1 MSRQRA
7 DSPVQSPPQR
17 QTPEDRG
24 RFAGGQ
30 SRCAG
35 NLLSENDLRLF
46 DLLSQARARDGL
58 FHAPTR
64 DSDSPATVIVAVSGG
79 ADSTALLHLLTRMR
93 AAWSL
98 KLVVAHLDHN
108 LRPSS
113 AEDATFVAEMAENWG
128 LPMETDRLPPEALTQ
143 EGNVEANAR
152 HWRYRFL
159 ARVAVDYQVDGNPVD
174 VAVAHTAN
182 DQAETVLMNLIR
194 GSGLHG
200 LVGMQA
206 ARPLTMHD
214 RVVPSVRVV
223 RPLLNVSRSEIM
235 QYLTEHNIPFREDPT
250 NQDRTFV
257 RNRVRHEIIPLL
269 REINPQIVASLCRT
283 AEVLNAEVKRTDS
296 FTQLAVDSTQKVS
309 EKEATDQHS
318 QFPPPTSEVR
328 LSAESERQVFDLFA
342 FRRLDVADQRMV
354 LRAALPALGRPLT
367 DLGFDNVE
375 RLRRTLCEE
384 DRAGGPFSWVADVML
399 TRTHDAFS
407 LHQRNAA
414 PLLPDHPYLDGRWR
428 ARYPTREL
436 PVPGEI
442 AVDGWTLRSETL
454 DINEL
459 PYDWAAK
466 TRELPVPRHRTGRRQ
481 PSAWEVYIDAESVT
495 RLQLSAPCAGQRFEP
510 LGMRGHGK
518 ALADFFTD
526 RKVPRF
532 LRRGWPL
539 LLDRGCVVW
548 VGGHQIAHSVRITRG
563 TRRVNHLYWE
573 EARR

>member
-7 DSPVQSPPQR
+7 DHPVQSPPRSQA
-17 QTPEDRG
+17 PEDRG
-24 RFAGGQ
+24 RFAGRQ
-30 SRCAG
+30 SRCAE

-46 DLLSQARARDGL
+46 DLLSQARVRDGL
-58 FHAPTR
+58 FPAPTR
-64 DSDSPATVIVAVSGG
+64 ASDSPSTVIVAVSGG

-113 AEDATFVAEMAENWG
+113 AEDASFVAEMAESMG

-152 HWRYRFL
+152 HWRYRLL
-159 ARVAVDYQVDGNPVD
+159 ARVAVDCQDDGNPVD

-194 GSGLHG
+194 GSGLQG
-200 LVGMQA
+200 LAGMQA
-206 ARPLTMHD
+206 ARPLTVHD

-283 AEVLNAEVKRTDS
+283 AEVLNAEVKRTDH
-296 FTQLAVDSTQKVS
+296 FTRQAVDSTQKDG
-309 EKEATDQHS
+309 EKEATDQLS
-318 QFPPPTSEVR
+318 QPPPPTSEVR

-354 LRAALPALGRPLT
+354 LRAALPALGHPLT

-407 LHQRNAA
+407 LHQRDAA

-442 AVDGWTLRSETL
+442 AVDGWTLRSEAL
-454 DINEL
+454 DISEL
-459 PYDWAAK
+459 PNDWATR
-466 TRELPVPRHRTGRRQ
+466 TRESPVPRHRTDRRQ

-495 RLQLSAPCAGQRFEP
+495 RLKLSAPCAGQRFEP
-510 LGMRGHGK
+510 LGMGGHGK

-539 LLDRGCVVW
+539 LLDRECVVW
-548 VGGHQIAHSVRITRG
+548 VGGHQIAHSVRITGG

-573 EARR
+573 EACR

>member
-1 MSRQRA
+1 MSRQRS
-7 DSPVQSPPQR
+7 DYPVQSPPQSE
-17 QTPEDRG
+17 TLKDGG

-35 NLLSENDLRLF
+35 NSPSENDQRLF
-46 DLLSQARARDGL
+46 DLLGQARARDG
-58 FHAPTR
+58 FFPAPLR
-64 DSDSPATVIVAVSGG
+64 ASVSPATVIVAVSGG
-79 ADSTALLHLLTRMR
+79 ADSIALLHLLTRMR

-113 AEDATFVAEMAENWG
+113 AADAAFVAEMAENWG
-128 LPMETDRLPPEALTQ
+128 LPMETDRLPPETLTQ

-159 ARVAVDYQVDGNPVD
+159 ARVAVDCQVDGNPVD

-194 GSGLHG
+194 GSGLQG
-200 LVGMQA
+200 LAGMQA
-206 ARPLTMHD
+206 ARPLTVHD

-223 RPLLNVSRSEIM
+223 RPLLNVSRSEVM

-283 AEVLNAEVKRTDS
+283 AEVLNAEVKRTDH
-296 FTQLAVDSTQKVS
+296 FTRQTVDSTQKDS
-309 EKEATDQHS
+309 EREAMDQLS
-318 QFPPPTSEVR
+318 QLPPPTSEVR

-375 RLRRTLCEE
+375 RLRRTLCED

-399 TRTHDAFS
+399 TRTHDSFS
-407 LHQRNAA
+407 LHQRDAA
-414 PLLPDHPYLDGRWR
+414 PLLPDHPFLDGRWR

-442 AVDGWTLRSETL
+442 AVDGWTLRSEAL
-454 DINEL
+454 DISEL
-459 PYDWAAK
+459 PHDWAAK
-466 TRELPVPRHRTGRRQ
+466 TRESPVPRHRTDRRQ

-539 LLDRGCVVW
+539 LLDRECVVW

-563 TRRVNHLYWE
+563 TRRVNHLFWE
-573 EARR
+573 ETRR